1 MSDFKRLQRIAKS
14 MIPRFSFKP
23 QSEYSMEDAHDM
35 INDLG
40 IQIPPKVL
48 KLLLSKDEILD
59 DFVEGVVALRREI
72 KRDVLDEFGL
82 IDAEL
87 EPQVL
92 IDGQTVTFCIQH
104 KKEFLIFAEYTL
116 PELPPA
122 STPEQPAERKPKSTD
137 DSPPEK
143 PLDIPID

>member
-14 MIPRFSFKP
+14 MIPRLSFRS
-23 QSEYSMEDAHDM
+23 QAEHSMEDARDM

-40 IQIPPKVL
+40 IQIPPKAL
-48 KLLLSKDEILD
+48 ALLLSKDEILD
-59 DFVEGVVALRREI
+59 DFAEGVVALKREI

-92 IDGQTVTFCIQH
+92 VDGQTVAFFVMH
-104 KKEFLIFAEYTL
+104 KKESLIFAEYTL

-122 STPEQPAERKPKSTD
+122 PSPEKSADTTPPKTD

-143 PLDIPID
+143 PMDIPIE